1 MIENSRIALSIG
13 TALDRF
19 IKEYQDQFKYATGEL
34 SQVLRDIALSSKV
47 VNREINRA
55 GLIDLS
61 GSSGNINKAGDYQQ
75 NLDVLANIRFTRALN
90 KGGEICAIISEE
102 EEEIIK
108 QKKK

>member
-55 GLIDLS
+55 GLIDLAGAA
-61 GSSGNINKAGDYQQ
+61 GSTNKAGDY
-75 NLDVLANIRFTRALN
+75 NRSLMYWLI
-90 KGGEICAIISEE
+90 
-102 EEEIIK
+102 
-108 QKKK
+108 